1 MSFGDA
7 GGKKSSTLFER
18 AITAMGHSLH
28 LQAHINGGSQEIPT
42 KEVLACFSEFIAAQD
57 DTAIYLEFSEEDS
70 CTIYLCTTG
79 PSIDHLTVSR
89 PCGDDRL
96 PECLFQ
102 VMQLGNFVFF
112 EPGADRFIIPD
123 EAVIQHMPEGMAEA
137 LGTAWIATDLDS
149 FMKAY
154 YSGVP

>member
-1 MSFGDA
+1 MS
-7 GGKKSSTLFER
+7 
-18 AITAMGHSLH
+18 HSLY

-57 DTAIYLEFSEEDS
+57 DSAIYLEFSPGDS
-70 CTIYLCTTG
+70 CTIYLDTTS
-79 PSIDHLTVSR
+79 PSIEGLTVSR

-96 PECLFQ
+96 PESLFR

-112 EPGADRFIIPD
+112 EPGGDRFIIPD

-137 LGTAWIATDLDS
+137 LGKAWIATDLDS
-149 FMKAY
+149 FMEAY
-154 YSGVP
+154 NAGVP